1 MIKKITNREMINGIS
16 GMQQLMKKELPIRAS
31 YALMK
36 NKNKVNSVLKNF
48 DEISKKLTDKYVK
61 RDENGNPLK
70 DKKGL
75 PKSDNQEQ
83 WNKDFEELLDIE
95 NEIDVHQISI
105 SDLQGVNLSV
115 GQLEA
120 INFMIKEE

>member
-1 MIKKITNREMINGIS
+1 
-16 GMQQLMKKELPIRAS
+16 MKKELPIRAS